1 MGGSLSTIFFGIN
14 IMIYLFVSSS
24 NNFAFIPSSSFS
36 SGESIRALFVDGFS
50 QDSSSFEFPAT
61 SSGNWIKGQ
70 VNIPTDIGLKG
81 GTYDLTFQK
90 ILAGVSQVWGT
101 STEVWSTSNVVWSV
115 GTITL
120 YQDDTTTKAF
130 VSESVARTQYS
141 STNENAAYVV
151 FNG

>member
-1 MGGSLSTIFFGIN
+1 
-14 IMIYLFVSSS
+14 MIYLFVSSS

-36 SGESIRALFVDGFS
+36 SGESIRALFVGGFTES
-50 QDSSSFEFPAT
+50 ESSFEFPAT

-70 VNIPTDIGLKG
+70 VNLPTDIDLKG

-90 ILAGVSQVWGT
+90 LLAGVSQVWGT
-101 STEVWSTSNVVWSV
+101 STQVWSTSNVVWSV
-115 GTITL
+115 GTSDTYIN
-120 YQDDTTTKAF
+120 DTTTKAY

>member
-1 MGGSLSTIFFGIN
+1 
-14 IMIYLFVSSS
+14 MIYLYASSS

-36 SGESIRALFVDGFS
+36 NGESIRALFVNGFS
-50 QDSSSFEFPAT
+50 EDESSFQFPAT

-70 VNIPTDIGLKG
+70 VTLPTDIDLKG

-90 ILAGVSQVWGT
+90 ILTGVAQVWGT
-101 STEVWSTSNVVWSV
+101 STQVWSTSNVVWSV
-115 GTITL
+115 GTVDSYIN
-120 YQDDTTTKAF
+120 DTTTKAY
-130 VSESVARTQYS
+130 VSESVARTEFS